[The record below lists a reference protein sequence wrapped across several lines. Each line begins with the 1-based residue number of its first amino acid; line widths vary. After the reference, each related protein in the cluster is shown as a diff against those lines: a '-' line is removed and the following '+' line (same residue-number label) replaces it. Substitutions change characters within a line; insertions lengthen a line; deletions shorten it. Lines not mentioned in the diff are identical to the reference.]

1 MISPAR
7 TAQRIAASLS
17 SADRARLRQLRFDD
31 AGHGYD
37 RFGLS
42 PDFVGAALRI
52 GLPVYEH
59 YFRVVSH
66 GAEHLPREGAAI
78 LAPNHS
84 GTLPF
89 DGAMLYVDVYRH
101 TDPPR
106 VPRVIADLFVP
117 MLPIVGTLFARCG
130 VVSGA
135 LHNVEHLLE
144 RGELIVVFPEGTPGI
159 GKTWKER
166 YQLKAW
172 RVGHVQLA
180 IRHRVPVVPVAI
192 IGAEEAWPLV
202 ARVSWFHL
210 FNAPFLPVPA
220 TPLPMPA
227 RFHVHY
233 GAPIALHERW
243 GPDEADD
250 PRVARTAAEIVKC
263 AVAELISEGLRTRRG
278 VFS

>member
-1 MISPAR
+1 M
-7 TAQRIAASLS
+7 TAGLPETE
-17 SADRARLRQLRFDD
+17 RARLSRLRFRD

-42 PDFVGAALRI
+42 PDFVGAALRV
-52 GLPVYEH
+52 GLPVYER

-66 GAEHLPREGAAI
+66 GAEHIPREGAAI

-89 DGAMLYVDVYRH
+89 DGAMLWVDVYRH

-106 VPRVIADLFVP
+106 AARVIADFFVP
-117 MLPIVGTLFARCG
+117 MLPIVGTVFARAG

-135 LHNVEHLLE
+135 RHNVEHLLE
-144 RGELIVVFPEGTPGI
+144 RGELVVVFPEGTPGI
-159 GKTWKER
+159 GKTWRER
-166 YQLKAW
+166 YQLKPW
-172 RVGHVQLA
+172 RVGHAQLA

-202 ARVSWFHL
+202 ARASWFHL
-210 FNAPFLPVPA
+210 FGAPFLPVPA
-220 TPLPMPA
+220 TPLPLPA

-233 GAPIALHERW
+233 GAPLALHERW
-243 GPDEADD
+243 APEQADD
-250 PRVARTAAEIVKC
+250 PRVASAAAAIVQC
-263 AVAELISEGLRTRRG
+263 AVDELIREGLRTREG
-278 VFS
+278 VFR

>member
-1 MISPAR
+1 MLSPAR
-7 TAQRIAASLS
+7 MARRLAAGLPTD
-17 SADRARLRQLRFDD
+17 DRARVRELRFRD

-37 RFGLS
+37 RFGLA
-42 PDFVGAALRI
+42 PDFVGAALRVA
-52 GLPVYEH
+52 LPIYER

-66 GAEHLPREGAAI
+66 GAQNLPREGAAI

-89 DGAMLYVDVYRH
+89 DAAMLYVDVYRH

-106 VPRVIADLFVP
+106 VPRVVADLFVP
-117 MLPIVGTLFARCG
+117 MLPIVGTLFARFG

-135 LHNVEHLLE
+135 LHNVEHLLR
-144 RGELIVVFPEGTPGI
+144 RGELVVVFPEGTPGI
-159 GKTWKER
+159 GKTWRER
-166 YQLKAW
+166 YQLKPW
-172 RVGHVQLA
+172 RVGHAQLA
-180 IRHRVPVVPVAI
+180 IRHGVPVVPVAI

-202 ARVSWFHL
+202 ARVPWFHV
-210 FNAPFLPVPA
+210 FGAPFLPVPA
-220 TPLPMPA
+220 TPLPVPA

-233 GAPIALHERW
+233 GAPIALHSRW

-250 PRVARTAAEIVKC
+250 PRVASEAALLVQDAVRT
-263 AVAELISEGLRTRRG
+263 LIAEGLSTRTG